1 MFSFHY
7 SFFTLHSIP
16 ILPPLS
22 MKKSVMLAALFVALA
37 ACSQSQK
44 TIRIGYIGPLTGDAA
59 SYGSDTLNAVRIH
72 VDEINAAGGIDGKMI
87 ELIAEDG
94 RCNGAD
100 AASAA
105 QKLVNVDNVIAIIG
119 GQCSSETLAAAPI
132 VEAAKIPM
140 ISPVSSSPDVTKAGD
155 FIFRN
160 YPSDAY
166 KGKVLA
172 NILKQKGFTKIAILS
187 ENTDFCQGIRTTIA
201 ANLPTGALV
210 FDEIVDPGTK
220 DYRTLATRLKDLEFD
235 ALIING
241 QSDATNAE
249 MTKQARELGIVQPFF
264 GTDTADSA
272 TLLAQAGEAV
282 EGMTFINTSSR
293 LGEGGPDSFAAKFR
307 AKFGEPKSNL
317 SYATLAYDALG
328 VLAETI
334 GKIGTDGVKIKD
346 ALDVLERYQG
356 EAGTF
361 SFDANGDVVGIGY
374 AVKQF
379 QSGAIVELELVAAE

>member
-1 MFSFHY
+1 MKRSLILT
-7 SFFTLHSIP
+7 TLTI
-16 ILPPLS
+16 
-22 MKKSVMLAALFVALA
+22 ALA
-37 ACSQSQK
+37 ACSAGES

-59 SYGSDTLNAVRIH
+59 SYGVDTLNAVRIH
-72 VDEINAAGGIDGKMI
+72 VDELNAAGGISGKQI

-105 QKLVNVDNVIAIIG
+105 QKLVNVDNVVAIIG

-132 VEAAKIPM
+132 AEAAKIPL
-140 ISPVSSSPDVTKAGD
+140 ISPVSSSPDVSQAGD
-155 FIFRN
+155 FIFRT

-172 NILKQKGFTKIAILS
+172 NILTQKGFMKVAILS
-187 ENTDFCQGIRTTIA
+187 ENTDFCQGIRTTVA
-201 ANLPTGALV
+201 ANLPAGSIV

-241 QSDATNAE
+241 QSDATNTE
-249 MTKQARELGIVQPFF
+249 MAKQARELGIVQPFF

-272 TLLAQAGEAV
+272 TLQAQAGEAV
-282 EGMTFINTSSR
+282 EGMTFISTSSK
-293 LGEGGPDSFAAKFR
+293 LGEGGSDSFASKFL

-317 SYATLAYDALG
+317 SFATLAYDALG
-328 VLAETI
+328 ILADII
-334 GKIGTDGVKIKD
+334 GKNGTDGMKIKD
-346 ALDVLERYQG
+346 ALYALDGYQG
-356 EAGTF
+356 AAGTF
-361 SFDANGDVVGIGY
+361 SFDTNGDVVGIGY

-379 QSGAIVELELVAAE
+379 QDGKIVELELVAAE